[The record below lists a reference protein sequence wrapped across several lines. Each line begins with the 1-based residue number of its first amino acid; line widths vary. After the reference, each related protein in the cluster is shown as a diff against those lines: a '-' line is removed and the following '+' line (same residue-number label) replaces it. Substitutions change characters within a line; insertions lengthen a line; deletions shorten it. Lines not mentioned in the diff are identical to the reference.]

1 MVSYPICLHGN
12 VAITFNTPAIY
23 YFYCVRIDAK
33 WLLPN
38 VFSFVYICIYL
49 QKSKH
54 KRLSPPACLFDSL
67 WQCYGAN
74 KRCVTNESR
83 TKLIVLVG
91 IHLRISC
98 VLAKQRQR
106 RANHICGISHVLFFH
121 VHPRDAL
128 ELFVK
133 NCRCVCTLSPN
144 SVRFCKLAVQPT
156 VYFSFVIRFSSVN
169 TKLNEF
175 FALSSWV
182 SIWLERRRFKT
193 MRCGVC
199 ANFYGLTDLTVL

>member
-1 MVSYPICLHGN
+1 MCMYGKVRYPICLHGN

-83 TKLIVLVG
+83 TKLIVLAG

-98 VLAKQRQR
+98 VLVLAKQRQR
-106 RANHICGISHVLFFH
+106 RANHICGISHVLFFTNTH
-121 VHPRDAL
+121 ATHLNYSWKIADAFV
-128 ELFVK
+128 LFH
-133 NCRCVCTLSPN
+133 
-144 SVRFCKLAVQPT
+144 Q
-156 VYFSFVIRFSSVN
+156 I
-169 TKLNEF
+169 
-175 FALSSWV
+175 
-182 SIWLERRRFKT
+182 
-193 MRCGVC
+193 RCGFVS
-199 ANFYGLTDLTVL
+199 